1 MFDLCVSTV
10 FELVVCEFGGG
21 CSLFL
26 MHAPWCQSS
35 SSFCN
40 HVCVCLICVCLCVFD
55 LCVLTVFELVVCEF
69 GGGAHCF

>member
-1 MFDLCVSTV
+1 VFDLCVSTV

-40 HVCVCLICVCLCVFD
+40 HVCVGLCVFD
-55 LCVLTVFELVVCEF
+55 LCVSTVFELVVCEF